1 MFRGQIERVETISEI
16 ESLSTLAS
24 IEIEQPAYMS
34 CKFLMASC
42 RTRVNSFSSL
52 GIQDDEAGTTYW
64 VFISGWN
71 NLVMDTTH
79 YKLIFRLHLYSVG
92 LRFFPVPSR
101 QALFG
106 LVRGYNG
113 GLPD

>member
-1 MFRGQIERVETISEI
+1 LFRGQIEHVETISEK

-42 RTRVNSFSSL
+42 RTRVNSLSSL

-71 NLVMDTTH
+71 NLVMDATH
-79 YKLIFRLHLYSVG
+79 YKLIFRLHLYSLWDLG
-92 LRFFPVPSR
+92 FSQYPHAAIWLG
-101 QALFG
+101 AG
-106 LVRGYNG
+106 I
-113 GLPD
+113 